1 MIIPVR
7 CFTCGKVLGD
17 KYNYYKRK
25 VDEANKTLNKN
36 KEIHITNNDKSYNLF
51 EESTIENEVLEELG
65 LTKICC
71 RRHMLTHR
79 DIIDDM

>member
-17 KYNYYKRK
+17 KYNYYKKK
-25 VDEANKTLNKN
+25 VDEANKEDKKSYN
-36 KEIHITNNDKSYNLF
+36 IHITNNDKKNNLF
-51 EESTIENEVLEELG
+51 EESTVENDVLIELG
-65 LTKICC
+65 LKKICC